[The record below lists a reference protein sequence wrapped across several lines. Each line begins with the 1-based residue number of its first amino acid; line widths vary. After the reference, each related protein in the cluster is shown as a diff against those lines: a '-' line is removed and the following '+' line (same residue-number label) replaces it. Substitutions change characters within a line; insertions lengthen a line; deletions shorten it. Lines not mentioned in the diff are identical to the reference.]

1 MGNKMMYIVSGK
13 IEYHP
18 DSKKVIEATIN
29 AWNASS
35 LVGKHV
41 RMQNDEIRVLE
52 VRFFGEKIL
61 NVHRKG

>member
-1 MGNKMMYIVSGK
+1 MTYIVSGK

-52 VRFFGEKIL
+52 VRFFGK
-61 NVHRKG
+61 NT